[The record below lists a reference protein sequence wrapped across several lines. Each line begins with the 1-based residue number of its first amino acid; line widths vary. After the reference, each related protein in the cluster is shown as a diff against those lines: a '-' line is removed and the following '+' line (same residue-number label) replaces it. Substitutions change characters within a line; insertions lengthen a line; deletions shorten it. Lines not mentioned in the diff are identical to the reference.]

1 MPIVPV
7 RLFYLFIIPSFYLIS
22 CGIHKEGYLQT
33 NNTESSTQFHYNSL
47 SKYPVYSISQA
58 KILVKTQKCK
68 IISGSL
74 DEETM
79 RREVDGVRA
88 FETEKLQELYN
99 TIDFYI
105 EQDNANATVVLFPEF
120 SWFPVYT
127 FTTMLC
133 GEVLY

>member
-7 RLFYLFIIPSFYLIS
+7 RLFYLFIIPSLYLIS

-88 FETEKLQELYN
+88 YETEKLQELYN

-105 EQDNANATVVLFPEF
+105 EQDNANAFVVLLPEF
-120 SWFPVYT
+120 SWVPVYT